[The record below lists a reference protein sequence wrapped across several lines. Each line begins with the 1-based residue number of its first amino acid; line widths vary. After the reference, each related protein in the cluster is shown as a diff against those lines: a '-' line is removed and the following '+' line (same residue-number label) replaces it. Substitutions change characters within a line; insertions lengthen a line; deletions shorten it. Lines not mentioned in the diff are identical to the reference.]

1 MSARRKLLRG
11 WGNNMGHNYSAA
23 VTCLA
28 LLTYFVL
35 VGLAGQAR
43 SKYGIKAP
51 AVAGHEQY
59 ERAYR
64 VQMNTLENMAFFLP
78 SMWLYAIY
86 LNDAG
91 AAVGGVIW
99 VAARIYYA
107 ASYLRDPA
115 TRGPGAL
122 LTVLAQ
128 FGLFLGA
135 AYGIVKALL

>member
-1 MSARRKLLRG
+1 
-11 WGNNMGHNYSAA
+11 MGHNYTAA

-28 LLTYFVL
+28 LLLYFVL
-35 VGLAGQAR
+35 SGVAGQAR

-51 AVAGHEQY
+51 AVTGHEQY

-64 VQMNTLENMAFFLP
+64 VQMNTLENLGFFLP
-78 SMWLYAIY
+78 SMWLYALY
-86 LNDAG
+86 VNDAG
-91 AAVGGVIW
+91 AAVGGLIW

-107 ASYLRDPA
+107 VSYLRDPT

-122 LTVLAQ
+122 VTVLAQ

-135 AYGIVKALL
+135 AYGIVKALV

>member
-1 MSARRKLLRG
+1 MD
-11 WGNNMGHNYSAA
+11 HNYTAA

-28 LLTYFVL
+28 LLLYFVL
-35 VGLAGQAR
+35 SGVAGQAR

-51 AVAGHEQY
+51 AVTGHEQY

-64 VQMNTLENMAFFLP
+64 VQMNTLENLGFFLP
-78 SMWLYAIY
+78 SMWLYALY
-86 LNDAG
+86 VNDAG
-91 AAVGGVIW
+91 AAVGGLIW
-99 VAARIYYA
+99 VAARTYYA
-107 ASYLRDPA
+107 VSYLRDPT

-135 AYGIVKALL
+135 AYGIVKALV

>member
-1 MSARRKLLRG
+1 MD
-11 WGNNMGHNYSAA
+11 HNYTAA

-28 LLTYFVL
+28 LLLYFVL
-35 VGLAGQAR
+35 SGVAGQAR

-51 AVAGHEQY
+51 AVTGHEQY

-64 VQMNTLENMAFFLP
+64 VQMNTLENLGFFLP
-78 SMWLYAIY
+78 SMWLYALY
-86 LNDAG
+86 VNDAG
-91 AAVGGVIW
+91 AAVGGLIW
-99 VAARIYYA
+99 IAARIYYA
-107 ASYLRDPA
+107 ASYLRDPT

-135 AYGIVKALL
+135 AYGIVKALV